1 MTFSP
6 ASFASQLPHLGS
18 GIWWVAL
25 SGGLDSCVLLHA
37 LVHLDL
43 PVQIRALHVNH
54 QISPNANAWQ
64 QHCADLCE
72 RLNVPFTAE
81 RVHVENRGRGIEDA
95 AREER
100 YRVFERHIGANDAL
114 LTAHHANDQAE
125 TLLLRLLR
133 GTGPRGLAAMAQQ
146 RPLASGILH
155 RPLLAFSRADLEVYA
170 KAQGLSWVNDESN
183 ANDDYDRNYLRNQV
197 MPLLSER
204 WPSFP
209 QKWQQTADLCAE
221 YELLVGELADED
233 LSRAGITPELV
244 GTSLS
249 LMYLQEIS
257 LVRRNNLIRA
267 WLRKERLST
276 PEQQHLDQIQ
286 RQLID
291 GRQDAEAQVTWGN
304 LSMRVYRERIYALPL
319 ADLPSVPKSPP
330 ELSSITELPSGFCLK
345 MEPRDESETPLLKAD
360 LPNLH
365 CRFRIGGERCK
376 PVARAHSQTL
386 KRLLQEYGIAPW
398 LRESLPLI
406 YSGDDLVAV
415 ADLWVCEG
423 YQADSAG
430 YRLKYERIPKSAR
443 T

>member
-6 ASFASQLPHLGS
+6 ASFASHLPHKGS
-18 GIWWVAL
+18 GVWWVAL
-25 SGGLDSCVLLHA
+25 SGGLDSCVLLQA
-37 LVHLDL
+37 LVDLRL

-54 QISPNANAWQ
+54 QISPNADAWQ

-81 RVHVENRGRGIEDA
+81 CVHVENKGRGIEDA

-100 YRVFERHIGANDAL
+100 YKVFAQHLGADDVL
-114 LTAHHANDQAE
+114 LTAHHADDQAE

-146 RPLASGILH
+146 RPLASGLLH
-155 RPLLAFSRADLEVYA
+155 RPLLAFTRAELEIYA
-170 KAQGLSWVNDESN
+170 KEKGLSWVNDESN
-183 ANDDYDRNYLRNQV
+183 ADDGYDRNYLRNRV

-204 WPSFP
+204 WPSFTD
-209 QKWQQTADLCAE
+209 KWQQTADLCAE
-221 YELLVGELADED
+221 YEGLVGELADED
-233 LSRAGITPELV
+233 LHRSGLSQELV

-249 LMYLQEIS
+249 LRYLREIS
-257 LVRRNNLIRA
+257 RVRRNNVIRA
-267 WLRKERLST
+267 WLRHEDLNT

-291 GRQDAEAQVTWGN
+291 GRQDAEAQVSWGN
-304 LSMRVYRERIYALPL
+304 LTMRAYRERIYALPL
-319 ADLPSVPKSPP
+319 ADLPSVPESPP
-330 ELSSITELPSGFCLK
+330 VLSSVTNLPSGFCFK
-345 MEPRDESETPLLKAD
+345 MEPCEDSEMPLLKKD
-360 LPNLH
+360 LPDLH
-365 CRFRIGGERCK
+365 CRFRVGGERCK
-376 PVARAHSQTL
+376 PVGRAHSQTL
-386 KRLLQEYGIAPW
+386 KRLLQDYGVAPW

-430 YRLKYERIPKSAR
+430 YRLKYERIAKSAR
-443 T
+443 A